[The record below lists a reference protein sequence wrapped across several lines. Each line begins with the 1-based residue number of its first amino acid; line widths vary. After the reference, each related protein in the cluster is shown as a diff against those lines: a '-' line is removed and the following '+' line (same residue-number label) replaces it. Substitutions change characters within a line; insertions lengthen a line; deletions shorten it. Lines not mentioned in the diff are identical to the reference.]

1 MVLAIDYHLTNQP
14 PGVRDMGDLN
24 KLSAFDAV
32 NGIRTKRFTSQQ
44 LMADCLTR
52 IEKREA
58 SVRAWAHFDPEYAMA
73 EAKKADQKQ
82 NQGKK
87 LGPLHGIP
95 VGIKDVIDAKGM
107 PGEHGSP
114 IFDKRIPK
122 EDSDAVIQ
130 LKKAG
135 AIIMGKTVT
144 TELANL
150 TPSKTRNPHDLERSP
165 GGSSSGSAA
174 SVADFHVPLALGT
187 QTGGS
192 VIRPASFNG
201 IYGLKPTVGRIS
213 RNGMLLQSHTL
224 DTIGVYARNLADL
237 AIINNCLIDEN
248 AEATSE
254 EILEQGPKIFKNWA
268 KTSETPKFAFLETPA
283 WPEADVGAKNA
294 VEAAIISLSSACQ
307 RESLP
312 APFSKIID
320 YHGTVFAA
328 ENSHYYGPFLDN
340 QPELLSKKLR
350 DRLIISKTTL
360 ASEYIAALNAR
371 NEIYHLLEALLD
383 DYDAVLCLA
392 ATGAAPIGFETTGS
406 AIFNGLWTY
415 LGVPCLSLP
424 LLTADKMPLGLQL
437 VGKRG
442 NEKKLFGTADWIKN
456 HLKAS

>member
-1 MVLAIDYHLTNQP
+1 
-14 PGVRDMGDLN
+14 
-24 KLSAFDAV
+24 
-32 NGIRTKRFTSQQ
+32 
-44 LMADCLTR
+44 
-52 IEKREA
+52 
-58 SVRAWAHFDPEYAMA
+58 
-73 EAKKADQKQ
+73 
-82 NQGKK
+82 
-87 LGPLHGIP
+87 
-95 VGIKDVIDAKGM
+95 
-107 PGEHGSP
+107 
-114 IFDKRIPK
+114 
-122 EDSDAVIQ
+122 
-130 LKKAG
+130 
-135 AIIMGKTVT
+135 
-144 TELANL
+144 
-150 TPSKTRNPHDLERSP
+150 
-165 GGSSSGSAA
+165 
-174 SVADFHVPLALGT
+174 
-187 QTGGS
+187 
-192 VIRPASFNG
+192 
-201 IYGLKPTVGRIS
+201 
-213 RNGMLLQSHTL
+213 MLLQSHTL

-328 ENSHYYGPFLDN
+328 ENSYYYGPFLDN

-424 LLTADKMPLGLQL
+424 LLTAEKMPLGLQL

-456 HLKAS
+456 HLQAP

>member
-1 MVLAIDYHLTNQP
+1 MD
-14 PGVRDMGDLN
+14 DLN

-32 NGIRTKRFTSQQ
+32 NGIRKKRFTSQQ
-44 LMADCLTR
+44 LMADCITR
-52 IEKREA
+52 IEKREP
-58 SVRAWAHFDPEYAMA
+58 SVRAWAHFDPEHAMA
-73 EAKKADQKQ
+73 EAKKADKKQ
-82 NQGKK
+82 DNGER

-114 IFDKRIPK
+114 IFANRVPEK
-122 EDSDAVIQ
+122 DSEAVIQ

-144 TELANL
+144 TEMANL
-150 TPSKTRNPHDLERSP
+150 TPSKTRNPNDLKRSP

-192 VIRPASFNG
+192 IIRPASFNG
-201 IYGLKPTVGRIS
+201 VHGLKPTVGQIS

-224 DTIGVYARNLADL
+224 DTIGVYARNLVDL
-237 AIINNCLIDEN
+237 AIINNCLIDQTTD
-248 AEATSE
+248 AMSE
-254 EILEQGPKIFKNWA
+254 EILEEGSKVFKNWA
-268 KTSETPKFAFLETPA
+268 KTAETPKFAFLETPA
-283 WPEADVGAKNA
+283 WPEADIGAKNA
-294 VEAAIISLSSACQ
+294 IETAITSLSSACQ
-307 RESLP
+307 RERLP
-312 APFSKIID
+312 DPFSKIID
-320 YHGTVFAA
+320 YHAAVFAA

-340 QPELLSKKLR
+340 HSELLSEKLR
-350 DRLIISKTTL
+350 DRLIVSKTTL
-360 ASEYIAALNAR
+360 ASEYIAAQNAR
-371 NEIYHLLEALLD
+371 DKIYHSLEALLD

-424 LLTADKMPLGLQL
+424 LLTTEKMPLGLQL

-442 NEKKLFGTADWIKN
+442 DERKLFETANWIEN

>member
-1 MVLAIDYHLTNQP
+1 
-14 PGVRDMGDLN
+14 MGELN
-24 KLSAFDAV
+24 KLSVFDAV

-44 LMADCLTR
+44 LMADCISR
-52 IEKREA
+52 IEKREP
-58 SVRAWAHFDPEYAMA
+58 SVRAWAHFDPDHAMA
-73 EAKKADQKQ
+73 EAKKADQRQ
-82 NQGKK
+82 DHGER

-107 PGEHGSP
+107 PGENGSP
-114 IFDKRIPK
+114 IFANRVPE
-122 EDSDAVIQ
+122 EDSKAVAQ
-130 LKKAG
+130 LKNAG

-144 TELANL
+144 TEMANL
-150 TPSKTRNPHDLERSP
+150 APSKTRNPHDFKRSP

-201 IYGLKPTVGRIS
+201 VHGLKPTVGTIS

-224 DTIGVYARNLADL
+224 DTIGVYARNLVDL

-248 AEATSE
+248 ADATLE
-254 EILEQGPKIFKNWA
+254 EILEQGSKVFKNWV

-283 WPEADVGAKNA
+283 WPEADIGAKNA
-294 VEAAIISLSSACQ
+294 IETAITSLSSACQ
-307 RESLP
+307 RDRLP
-312 APFSKIID
+312 DPFNKIID
-320 YHGTVFAA
+320 YHAAVFAA

-340 QPELLSKKLR
+340 HSELLSEKLR
-350 DRLIISKTTL
+350 DRLIVSKTTL

-371 NEIYHLLEALLD
+371 DKIYHSLEALLD

-424 LLTADKMPLGLQL
+424 LLTTENMPLGLQL

-442 NEKKLFGTADWIKN
+442 NERKLFKTANWIEN

>member
-1 MVLAIDYHLTNQP
+1 
-14 PGVRDMGDLN
+14 MGELN

-44 LMADCLTR
+44 LMADCISR
-52 IEKREA
+52 IEKREP
-58 SVRAWAHFDPEYAMA
+58 SVRAWAHFDPDHAMA
-73 EAKKADQKQ
+73 EAKKADQRQ
-82 NQGKK
+82 DHGER

-107 PGEHGSP
+107 PGENGSP
-114 IFDKRIPK
+114 IFANRVPE
-122 EDSDAVIQ
+122 EDSKAVTQ
-130 LKKAG
+130 LKNAG

-144 TELANL
+144 TEMANL
-150 TPSKTRNPHDLERSP
+150 APSKTRNPHDLKRSP

-174 SVADFHVPLALGT
+174 SVADFHVPLAVGT

-201 IYGLKPTVGRIS
+201 VHGLKPTVGTIS

-224 DTIGVYARNLADL
+224 DTIGVYARNLVDL

-248 AEATSE
+248 ADATLE
-254 EILEQGPKIFKNWA
+254 EILEKGSKVFKNWA
-268 KTSETPKFAFLETPA
+268 KTSEMPKFAFLETPA
-283 WPEADVGAKNA
+283 WPEADIGAKNA
-294 VEAAIISLSSACQ
+294 IETAITSLSSACQ
-307 RESLP
+307 RERLP
-312 APFSKIID
+312 DPFNKIID
-320 YHGTVFAA
+320 YHAAVFAA

-340 QPELLSKKLR
+340 HSELLSEKLR
-350 DRLIISKTTL
+350 DRLIVSKTTL

-371 NEIYHLLEALLD
+371 DKIYHSLEALLD

-424 LLTADKMPLGLQL
+424 LLTTENMPLGLQL

-442 NEKKLFGTADWIKN
+442 NERKLFKTANWIEN